1 MAGIINP
8 YNDEAMRYDFDN
20 HMYVLTQQCVLKE
33 LNTNLQEVLNPT
45 GAANVGENANA
56 TLRQI
61 SEVVY
66 SQMYDASCD
75 NDIQEWLAAKAQS
88 ARKIIKDALKQQVL
102 YFLFNGEVSQCS
114 GVDIKKGRKMQ
125 DLSNR
130 ILSPNARRI
139 LEKNLKE
146 TGKSLLYSGGYPEL
160 IGREDIGDYVLGNY

>member
-8 YNDEAMRYDFDN
+8 YSDEAMRYDYDS
-20 HMYVLTQQCVLKE
+20 HMYILTQQCVLAE

-45 GAANVGENANA
+45 GAANAGENANA

-125 DLSNR
+125 DFSNR
-130 ILSPNARRI
+130 ILSPNALRI
-139 LEKNLKE
+139 LERNLKE
-146 TGKSLLYSGGYPEL
+146 TGKSLLYSGSYPEL
-160 IGREDIGDYVLGNY
+160 IGRADIGDYALGNY

>member
-8 YNDEAMRYDFDN
+8 YSDEAMRYDYDS
-20 HMYVLTQQCVLKE
+20 HMYILTQQCVLAE

-45 GAANVGENANA
+45 GAANAGENANA

-160 IGREDIGDYVLGNY
+160 MGRADIGDYALGNY